1 MPEGKESIEC
11 GGSALSMHQD
21 GPQVKYLEELKDQAS
36 GFGRRITAWGEKE
49 QLSFAAGQLER
60 YNIPYVW
67 KYRDGEWAIFR
78 RVGEEPERATLEET
92 KLAKRMW
99 EELAR
104 EDLIPSARKIET
116 DSQGPKR
123 GERRG
128 NRLE

>member
-1 MPEGKESIEC
+1 MPKSSSES
-11 GGSALSMHQD
+11 GSEYRLTDWCS
-21 GPQVKYLEELKDQAS
+21 
-36 GFGRRITAWGEKE
+36 KE
-49 QLSFAAGQLER
+49 QLTFAVDQLEKHH
-60 YNIPYVW
+60 IPYEW
-67 KYRDGEWAIFR
+67 RCRDGIWAIFR

-116 DSQGPKR
+116 DSQEPKR